1 MRMKGYSN
9 EPSSTIVHYFAPAAL
24 AFLLG
29 GRYLYLE
36 LLFILA
42 VNMITIV
49 SFTAYIILIISLG
62 FTLKFIPKM
71 LGKIL
76 FW

>member
-1 MRMKGYSN
+1 MDFISFTSGDGFSVMGRQIMRMKGYSN

-29 GRYLYLE
+29 GRYLYLGV
-36 LLFILA
+36 FILA

-49 SFTAYIILIISLG
+49 SFTAYN
-62 FTLKFIPKM
+62 F
-71 LGKIL
+71 
-76 FW
+76 